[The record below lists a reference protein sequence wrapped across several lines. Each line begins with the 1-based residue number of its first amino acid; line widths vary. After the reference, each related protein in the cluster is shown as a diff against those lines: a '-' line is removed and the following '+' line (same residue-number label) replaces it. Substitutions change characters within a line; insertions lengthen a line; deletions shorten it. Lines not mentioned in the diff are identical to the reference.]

1 MSFDHENFPEL
12 PSTWMSMSV
21 EDAYKNI
28 SISEKIPAKNYSSTG
43 KLAVIDQGSAYIGGF
58 TDEIEKVVNIELP
71 VIVFGDHTRSIK
83 FIDFPF
89 AAGADGIKILK
100 PNSYFVPKLFHWFL
114 KAIKLPD
121 KGYSRHFQYLRTSK
135 IALPPL
141 NEQKR
146 IADKLDRLL
155 AKVDACRERCDRIPL
170 ILKRFRQSVLAAAT
184 SGELTEDWRIEYS
197 DSKTEDELISF
208 GFPDT
213 YCFGDYKFPESWK
226 THRLEE
232 IAAITGGITKDSKKQ
247 NPDDEELP
255 YLRVANVQRGFLDL
269 NEIKT
274 IRVPLRR
281 VEGLLLEPG
290 DILFNEGGDIDK
302 LGRGWIW
309 NGEIERCTF
318 QNHVFRV
325 RLKNVYFEPKFFSWY
340 GNSRGFDY
348 FLSFGKQTTNLASIN
363 KSVLSNLPVVVPSAQ
378 EQKEIVRRVETL
390 FALADR
396 LEARYQKARAKCDQL
411 TPALL
416 EKAFQGELVPQ
427 DPTDEPA
434 SVLLER
440 IKSLRSSIETYPIK
454 PHQRNTTS
462 EKSQSYSSKV
472 KMLTRKEIQPSHL
485 TDILKASGSLT
496 AEALWTASKLEID
509 DFYDQLKD
517 EEAQNLLKETKAEN
531 SDSIR
536 LLEAA

>member
-1 MSFDHENFPEL
+1 VSFDHENFPEL
-12 PSTWMSMSV
+12 PSTWMRMSV
-21 EDAYKNI
+21 EDTYKNI

-58 TDEIEKVVNIELP
+58 TDEIEKAVNIELP

-100 PNSYFVPKLFHWFL
+100 PNSYLVPKLFYWFL

-135 IALPPL
+135 IPLAPL

-184 SGELTEDWRIEYS
+184 SGELTEDWREDRNISFDWQYVDIQSVARVGTGSTPLRSNSSYYS
-197 DSKTEDELISF
+197 DEGIPWVTSAATGQSFVNAASEFVTENAISA
-208 GFPDT
+208 
-213 YCFGDYKFPESWK
+213 
-226 THRLEE
+226 HRLKIYPVGTLLVAMYGEGKTRGQVTE
-232 IAAITGGITKDSKKQ
+232 LAIEATINQACAAVIV
-247 NPDDEELP
+247 DESLTERKYVKFSLEANYLEMREL
-255 YLRVANVQRGFLDL
+255 A
-269 NEIKT
+269 
-274 IRVPLRR
+274 
-281 VEGLLLEPG
+281 
-290 DILFNEGGDIDK
+290 EGGNQPNLNLSKIK
-302 LGRGWIW
+302 
-309 NGEIERCTF
+309 E
-318 QNHVFRV
+318 
-325 RLKNVYFEPKFFSWY
+325 FS
-340 GNSRGFDY
+340 
-348 FLSFGKQTTNLASIN
+348 LH
-363 KSVLSNLPVVVPSAQ
+363 LPSLC
-378 EQKEIVRRVETL
+378 EQQEIVRRVEKL
-390 FALADR
+390 FTFADR
-396 LEARYQKARAKCDQL
+396 LESRYQKARKKCDRL

-427 DPTDEPA
+427 DPNDEPA

-440 IKSLRSSIETYPIK
+440 IKSLRSSAEANQTKPQRRKTASGKTY
-454 PHQRNTTS
+454 RS
-462 EKSQSYSSKV
+462 EV
-472 KMLTRKEIQPSHL
+472 KMLTRKEIELTHL
-485 TDILKASGSLT
+485 SDILKANGSLT

-531 SDSIR
+531 SDAIR